1 MIKVTGNISIPK
13 LQNLYSEL
21 ATSDEAVIDVHLPK
35 KIEKLDF
42 GLLFS
47 YLQFLATWIRN
58 NRSGKLHL
66 PVNNTAE
73 TIEYLDNNEF
83 VYPSI
88 VLAWEKEIVNANGEN
103 IKSELKNPSKEYF
116 NSMDLFELKGTS
128 VPIYCFDHDKSN
140 RGLSRHLYKN
150 FRELVN
156 ETTLSFNLFNAF
168 KKVGDF
174 NKGAFRTGI
183 KGSYDDFIAI
193 IHELFTNTHEH
204 AKTNELGY
212 NLYPNIRALQLKF
225 HKKPIDKFKEQFQG
239 YAGLVQY
246 FNSAFKLNEQNEL
259 YIFEIS
265 ILDSGPGF
273 VKRYKKVSDYKLNI
287 GDEAERKRINE
298 QITKKNKNY
307 RNNWYKYIDVGPNS
321 YRSNSLGGIYGLEIN
336 VVNNTEYMLDEVI
349 ATITYVKANG
359 DAWKTVEV
367 PIYNVPANS
376 YKTQPVPD
384 VERGISVEVV
394 TTAVISK
401 KMHFCYIPGNWANNS
416 DDPYFCK

>member
-287 GDEAERKRINE
+287 GDEVEIIRQCLYRHNTSTEGFRGEVKGVGLDRVLQTLDGKGFVRIKTGRADVFRDMKNNRYCHHDNAS
-298 QITKKNKNY
+298 QIQLN
-307 RNNWYKYIDVGPNS
+307 DF
-321 YRSNSLGGIYGLEIN
+321 
-336 VVNNTEYMLDEVI
+336 
-349 ATITYVKANG
+349 
-359 DAWKTVEV
+359 
-367 PIYNVPANS
+367 
-376 YKTQPVPD
+376 Q
-384 VERGISVEVV
+384 
-394 TTAVISK
+394 
-401 KMHFCYIPGNWANNS
+401 NNS
-416 DDPYFCK
+416 TNDFTVFPAAEGTLLSIFYPLEYNQP

>member
-1 MIKVTGNISIPK
+1 MIKIHGTISLTKI
-13 LQNLYSEL
+13 QNLYSEL
-21 ATSDEAVIDVHLPK
+21 ASSNDAVIDVHLPK

-47 YLQFLATWIRN
+47 YLQFLSTWVRN
-58 NRSGKLHL
+58 NRSGKLYL
-66 PVNNTAE
+66 PVNNTEEA
-73 TIEYLDNNEF
+73 IEYLDNNEF

-103 IKSELKNPSKEYF
+103 IKGELKNPSKEYF
-116 NSMDLFELKGTS
+116 NRMDFFDLKGNS

-156 ETTLSFNLFNAF
+156 ETTLGFNLFNAF

-174 NKGAFRTGI
+174 NKGVFRTGV
-183 KGSYDDFIAI
+183 KGHYDDFIAI

-225 HKKPIDKFKEQFQG
+225 HKKPINKFVEQFQD

-246 FNSAFKLNEQNEL
+246 FNSGFNVNPQGDL
-259 YIFEIS
+259 YLLEIS

-273 VKRYKKVSDYKLNI
+273 VKRYKRISDYNLNI
-287 GDEAERKRINE
+287 AEEVEIIKQCLYRHNTSADGFRGEIKGIGLDRVLQTLDGKGFVRIK
-298 QITKKNKNY
+298 TGRADVFRDM
-307 RNNWYKYIDVGPNS
+307 RNNRYHHHDNAS
-321 YRSNSLGGIYGLEIN
+321 EIQLN
-336 VVNNTEYMLDEVI
+336 DF
-349 ATITYVKANG
+349 
-359 DAWKTVEV
+359 
-367 PIYNVPANS
+367 
-376 YKTQPVPD
+376 Q
-384 VERGISVEVV
+384 
-394 TTAVISK
+394 
-401 KMHFCYIPGNWANNS
+401 NNS
-416 DDPYFCK
+416 KSNFTVYPAAEGTLLSIFYPLEFNQP

>member
-1 MIKVTGNISIPK
+1 MIKVAGNISIPK
-13 LQNLYSEL
+13 IQNLYAEL
-21 ATSDEAVIDVHLPK
+21 ATSQDAVIDVHLPK
-35 KIEKLDF
+35 KFEKLDF

-47 YLQFLATWIRN
+47 YLQFLATWVRN

-66 PVNNTAE
+66 PVSSTEEA
-73 TIEYLDNNEF
+73 IEYLDNNEF

-116 NSMDLFELKGTS
+116 NRMDFFDLRGTS

-150 FRELVN
+150 FRELAN
-156 ETTLSFNLFNAF
+156 ETTLGFNLFNAF

-174 NKGAFRTGI
+174 NKGAFRASV

-225 HKKPIDKFKEQFQG
+225 HKKPINKFIEQFQE
-239 YAGLVQY
+239 YSGLVQY
-246 FNSAFKLNEQNEL
+246 FNSGFKLNEQGEL
-259 YIFEIS
+259 YLLEIS

-273 VKRYKKVSDYKLNI
+273 VKRYKKISDYNLAISEEVEIIKQCLYRHNTSSEGFRGEIKGIGLDRVLQTLDQKGFVRIKTSRVDVFRDMKSNHYHHHNAASEIQLN
-287 GDEAERKRINE
+287 DF
-298 QITKKNKNY
+298 Q
-307 RNNWYKYIDVGPNS
+307 
-321 YRSNSLGGIYGLEIN
+321 
-336 VVNNTEYMLDEVI
+336 
-349 ATITYVKANG
+349 
-359 DAWKTVEV
+359 
-367 PIYNVPANS
+367 
-376 YKTQPVPD
+376 
-384 VERGISVEVV
+384 
-394 TTAVISK
+394 
-401 KMHFCYIPGNWANNS
+401 NNS
-416 DDPYFCK
+416 TNDFTIYPAAEGTLLSIFYPLEYNQA